1 MSEDFERLG
10 IKIDRIRHFLPAE
23 AFEASK
29 SGAIFVDVRQD
40 YKSDFKAF
48 DVEKII
54 YVNHTEIEKRYQELP
69 KNEFLIIANSVGLH
83 SKEVVEF
90 LLNKGYTRL
99 ANLNGGIYDW
109 ERDGLPMAIDVSER
123 LTRSCACMLKPR
135 ERKNKE

>member
-1 MSEDFERLG
+1 MSKEIEKLG
-10 IKIDRIRHFLPAE
+10 LKIGQIRHFSPAE
-23 AFEASK
+23 ALEAAK

-40 YKSDFKAF
+40 YESDFKVF

-54 YVNHTEIEKRYQELP
+54 YLDHTEIEKRYQELP
-69 KNEFLIIANSVGLH
+69 KNEFLIIADSVGLH

-109 ERDGLPMAIDVSER
+109 ERDGLPMSIDVSER
-123 LTRSCACMLKPR
+123 LTGSCACMLKPR